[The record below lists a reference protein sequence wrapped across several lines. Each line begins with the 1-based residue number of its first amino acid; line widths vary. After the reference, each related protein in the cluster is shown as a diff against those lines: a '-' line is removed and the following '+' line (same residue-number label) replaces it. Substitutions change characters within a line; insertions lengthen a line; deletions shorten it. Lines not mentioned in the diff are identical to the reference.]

1 MEVKILIQNG
11 NVAYEPAV
19 EDGIQWVTERKGSP
33 GKLTFKVINDSVLNI
48 TEGNPVSLLVDGQ
61 CIFYGYIF
69 TKSRDKNQRI
79 SITAYDQLRY
89 FKNKDTYM
97 YKNKKASDVLQMIAD
112 DFNLKCGSIEDTGY
126 VIEKKLESNQTLFD
140 IVQNA
145 LDSTLV
151 NTKKLYVLY
160 DDCGKITLKNIVS
173 MKLNLI
179 IDEETGQNFDYKS
192 SIDSNTYNQVKLTF
206 DNEKTGKRDVYLVKD
221 SENINRWGVLQFYDT
236 LQEGENGASK
246 AEQLLSYYDKKTRNL
261 SIKDAW
267 GDIRVRAGVS
277 PLIRLNLGDIVVNNY
292 MVCEKVTHTFKDN
305 QHTMSLDVSGGEF
318 IA

>member
-1 MEVKILIQNG
+1 M
-11 NVAYEPAV
+11 NVIIRIVNNNVIYEPAV
-19 EDGIQWVTERKGSP
+19 EDGIQWSTERKGSP
-33 GKLTFKVINDSVLNI
+33 GKLTFKVIKDDALNI
-48 TEGNPVSLLVDGQ
+48 TEGNSVSLIVDGQ

-69 TKSRDKNQRI
+69 KKSRDKNQRI

-97 YKNKKASDVLQMIAD
+97 YTNKKASDVLKMIAD
-112 DFNLKCGSIEDTGY
+112 DFHLKCGSIEDTGY
-126 VIEKKLESNQTLFD
+126 IIAKKLESNQTLFD
-140 IVQNA
+140 IVQSA
-145 LDSTLV
+145 LDSTLM

-160 DDCGKITLKNIVS
+160 DDCGKLTLKNIAS

-179 IDEETGQNFDYKS
+179 IDEETGQNFNYET

-206 DNEKTGKRDVYLVKD
+206 DNEKTGKRDVYLAKD

-236 LQEGENGASK
+236 LQEGENGSSK
-246 AEQLLSYYDKKTRNL
+246 AEQLLSYYNKKTRKL
-261 SIKDAW
+261 SIKDAC

-277 PLIRLNLGDIVVNNY
+277 PLIRLNIGDIIVNNY
-292 MVCEKVTHTFKDN
+292 MVCEKVTHTFSDN